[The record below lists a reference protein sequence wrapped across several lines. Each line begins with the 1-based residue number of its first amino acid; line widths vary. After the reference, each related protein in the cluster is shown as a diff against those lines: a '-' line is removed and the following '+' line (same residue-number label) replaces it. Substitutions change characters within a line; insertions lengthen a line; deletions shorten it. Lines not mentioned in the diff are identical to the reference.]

1 MHLICFLDLVVRSL
15 FVISKTQF
23 TFTVATNLFTIP
35 FHNSQVFI
43 LDRVFA
49 TRSLATL
56 ILSKLVFIVFIFVV
70 AFAQFKINSYYLSSN
85 SKADLIPIRAS
96 LFLLIR

>member
-49 TRSLATL
+49 TRSHATL
-56 ILSKLVFIVFIFVV
+56 IFSKLVFIVFIFVV
-70 AFAQFKINSYYLSSN
+70 AFAQFKINSYSLSSN

-96 LFLLIR
+96 LFLLMR

>member
-35 FHNSQVFI
+35 FHKSQVFI

-96 LFLLIR
+96 LFLLMR